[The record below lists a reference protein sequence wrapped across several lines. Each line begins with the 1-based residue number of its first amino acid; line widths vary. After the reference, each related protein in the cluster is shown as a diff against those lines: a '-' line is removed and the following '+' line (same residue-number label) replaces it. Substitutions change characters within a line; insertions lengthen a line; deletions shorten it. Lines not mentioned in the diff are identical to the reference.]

1 MFAKSQEVQRKGP
14 TDTGKLVQD
23 KNHFKTAIAPSPIC
37 NLLTHPPPR
46 SQRRRLPHSCLC
58 FCGGMGL
65 LLKIFI
71 PLLGLCPRV
80 GALPAL
86 NSVPSSPEM
95 LRGKRVIV
103 TGASSGIGE
112 QVAYHLA
119 RMEAHLLLT
128 ARTEAKLQKVNGKQS
143 VSAAP
148 WRTPR
153 SPERALLAGGLDMLI
168 LNHIGYSYFNYF
180 NGDVGQVRKLL
191 ETNFLSYVAMTV
203 SALPMLKESE
213 GSIVVVSSVAGK
225 IGSPFAASYSA
236 TKFAL
241 EGFFSSLRHEF
252 IIDKV
257 NVSITLCILGYIN
270 TENAVRAISHVIR
283 STPAPKEE
291 CALEII
297 RSGALRQRELHY
309 PPGAVGSLL
318 LLRNI
323 APDLLDSFIR
333 SNYEVENIR
342 RT

>member
-1 MFAKSQEVQRKGP
+1 
-14 TDTGKLVQD
+14 
-23 KNHFKTAIAPSPIC
+23 
-37 NLLTHPPPR
+37 
-46 SQRRRLPHSCLC
+46 
-58 FCGGMGL
+58 MGL

-71 PLLGLCPRV
+71 PLLGL
-80 GALPAL
+80 ALAL
-86 NSVPSSPEM
+86 YFYSAPENFNEEM

-128 ARTEAKLQKVNGKQS
+128 ARTEAKLQKVVERCLELGAAS
-143 VSAAP
+143 ARYVSGSMEDTTFPTVVVREAENT
-148 WRTPR
+148 W
-153 SPERALLAGGLDMLI
+153 GGLDMLI

-180 NGDVGQVRKLL
+180 NGDVGHIRKLL
-191 ETNFLSYVAMTV
+191 EINFLSYVAMTV

-213 GSIVVVSSVAGK
+213 GSIVVVSSMAGK
-225 IGSPFAASYSA
+225 VGSPFAASYSA

-252 IIDKV
+252 IIDNV

-323 APDLLDSFIR
+323 APDLLDYVIR
-333 SNYEVENIR
+333 SNYEVENLR
-342 RT
+342 R